1 MAPLNGAVKA
11 GMMGRGANRMLDSF
25 SSTSVSL
32 FIPVTSD
39 KRGLP
44 GPHGARK
51 TVQPPH
57 REKGGIR

>member
-1 MAPLNGAVKA
+1 MALLNGAVKA
-11 GMMGRGANRMLDSF
+11 GMMGRGADRKLDSF
-25 SSTSVSL
+25 SSTSISQ
-32 FIPVTSD
+32 FILATSE

-51 TVQPPH
+51 TVQSPH